1 MTAPIANYAF
11 PIFTVLLLWPFLSL
25 SAAAPQRSLVFT
37 SDHPLGGT
45 SSANENP
52 IREDQHQQN
61 VVSNALEWVTKTR
74 YALQVRSQYRTLQD
88 TNTNSG
94 TNQTVLKTPEEVC
107 QDFNNQTVGILTCNC
122 SRFGTRDTQVDCTYD
137 SPQCS
142 TDNSTCYTGSISQI
156 LNEEFDVRAVTS
168 CSTFTKSVVE
178 TPDAETCIRVF
189 PIAVG
194 NFSSIESCSAS
205 FKPTGSNE
213 AKICASCSVCK
224 TDAMTTTT
232 ANSGNSTVDPKITI
246 DCCNLKTDLKQTCG
260 AVSAMSGAAVPLFDM
275 VTAENMGMCTS
286 GSTTLRFYW
295 FTMMIS
301 VVVASSI

>member
-1 MTAPIANYAF
+1 MTAPISYYAF
-11 PIFTVLLLWPFLSL
+11 PIFTTLLLWPFLSL
-25 SAAAPQRSLVFT
+25 SAAAPQRPLVFT
-37 SDHPLGGT
+37 SDLPLVGT
-45 SSANENP
+45 SSASENP

-74 YALQVRSQYRTLQD
+74 SALQVRSQYRTLQD
-88 TNTNSG
+88 TNSG
-94 TNQTVLKTPEEVC
+94 TNQTVLKTPDEVC
-107 QDFNNQTVGILTCNC
+107 QEFNNQTVGILTCNC

-168 CSTFTKSVVE
+168 CSTFTQSVVE
-178 TPDAETCIRVF
+178 TPDGETCIRVF

-194 NFSSIESCSAS
+194 NFSSVESCSAS

-224 TDAMTTTT
+224 VDAMTTTT
-232 ANSGNSTVDPKITI
+232 ANSGNSTVDPRITV

-260 AVSAMSGAAVPLFDM
+260 TVSAGAAIPLFDM
-275 VTAENMGMCTS
+275 VTPEKMGMCTS
-286 GSTTLRFYW
+286 GSTTFRFYW
-295 FTMMIS
+295 FTTMLS

>member
-1 MTAPIANYAF
+1 MTAPISYYAF
-11 PIFTVLLLWPFLSL
+11 PIFTALLLWPLLSL
-25 SAAAPQRSLVFT
+25 NAAPQRSLVFT
-37 SDHPLGGT
+37 SDHLLGGT
-45 SSANENP
+45 SSANENSM
-52 IREDQHQQN
+52 REDHHQGHQQN

-74 YALQVRSQYRTLQD
+74 SALQVRSQYRTLQD
-88 TNTNSG
+88 TNTNSE

-107 QDFNNQTVGILTCNC
+107 QEFNNQTVGILTCNC

-142 TDNSTCYTGSISQI
+142 TDNSTCYIGSISQI

-168 CSTFTKSVVE
+168 CSTFTQSVVE

-224 TDAMTTTT
+224 ADTMTTTT
-232 ANSGNSTVDPKITI
+232 ANSGNSTIDPRITI
-246 DCCNLKTDLKQTCG
+246 DCCNLQADLKQTCG
-260 AVSAMSGAAVPLFDM
+260 TVSAGAAVPLFDM
-275 VTAENMGMCTS
+275 VTPENMGMCTS
-286 GSTTLRFYW
+286 GSTTLQFYW

-301 VVVASSI
+301 VVVGSSI